1 MTTQKS
7 NASGPAPEPNE
18 IDWANVA
25 SEVGEM
31 LKLNESAYKAQK
43 AAYGTTGE
51 PSEAEEE

>member
-1 MTTQKS
+1 MTTQKANPS
-7 NASGPAPEPNE
+7 SPAPDDSIN
-18 IDWANVA
+18 WANVA